1 MKFKYICG
9 GKSFFTET
17 EAFEYANKV
26 FTKENIILGIAKVE
40 ETDEERVN
48 LIDAV
53 LHQIKIDVENGE
65 FDAILELFNLIPSKN
80 LYNFLSDE
88 IREEMQ
94 NA

>member
-9 GKSFFTET
+9 GKSFYSEND
-17 EAFEYANKV
+17 ALKYASEV